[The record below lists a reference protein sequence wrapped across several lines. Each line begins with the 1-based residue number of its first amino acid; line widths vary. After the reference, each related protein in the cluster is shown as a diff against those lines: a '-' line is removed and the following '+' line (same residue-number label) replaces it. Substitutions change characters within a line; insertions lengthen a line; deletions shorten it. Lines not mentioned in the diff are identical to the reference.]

1 MLEDSGDANSV
12 RTGWPARLI
21 GVLLFA
27 LGLVL
32 AIGGI
37 VLLTAGGSPYYLLAG
52 LGLIASGALLFLRR
66 WVGAVL
72 YAVIF
77 ALTAAWAFWESS
89 NVWGLV
95 PRLVGPAILLVL
107 VCLITP
113 FLVRRTGWKPAIL
126 GAVGTLVF
134 TGAAFWLTALAAPGW
149 VKADLPNHGGSIA
162 GQSVNADW
170 PAWGGTYGAQR
181 YSTLA
186 QITPDNVDQL
196 KVAWTA
202 HTGDLPQGAGEGKY
216 AAETTPLK
224 VGNRLYMCTAMNQM
238 LALDANNGKVLW
250 RYDPGVST
258 DAIPYSASCRGVT
271 AFDPTKGSAALD
283 NNTARPTPAQ
293 VASTPITGPATAL
306 EECTGLRILEA
317 TLDARLIEVDADT
330 GKPCPG
336 FGTNGEVDTT
346 VGLGNVYPGMAAMTV
361 APTRARLPISTTR
374 GGLARMPKPML
385 TSGTASPR
393 CASGP

>member
-134 TGAAFWLTALAAPGW
+134 TGPRS
-149 VKADLPNHGGSIA
+149 PHPA
-162 GQSVNADW
+162 G
-170 PAWGGTYGAQR
+170 
-181 YSTLA
+181 
-186 QITPDNVDQL
+186 
-196 KVAWTA
+196 
-202 HTGDLPQGAGEGKY
+202 
-216 AAETTPLK
+216 
-224 VGNRLYMCTAMNQM
+224 
-238 LALDANNGKVLW
+238 
-250 RYDPGVST
+250 
-258 DAIPYSASCRGVT
+258 
-271 AFDPTKGSAALD
+271 
-283 NNTARPTPAQ
+283 
-293 VASTPITGPATAL
+293 
-306 EECTGLRILEA
+306 
-317 TLDARLIEVDADT
+317 
-330 GKPCPG
+330 
-336 FGTNGEVDTT
+336 
-346 VGLGNVYPGMAAMTV
+346 
-361 APTRARLPISTTR
+361 
-374 GGLARMPKPML
+374 
-385 TSGTASPR
+385 
-393 CASGP
+393 